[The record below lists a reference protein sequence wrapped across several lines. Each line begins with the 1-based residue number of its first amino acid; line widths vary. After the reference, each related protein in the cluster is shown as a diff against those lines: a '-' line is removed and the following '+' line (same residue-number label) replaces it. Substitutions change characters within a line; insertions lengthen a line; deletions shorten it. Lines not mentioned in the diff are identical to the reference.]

1 MKNNILIILGL
12 ICSINIVGCSPTGI
26 LASGGA
32 TGMVV
37 AEGDRSFGAVVDDA
51 TIKINIAAKFI
62 NSDDNLF
69 VDVSTSV
76 LEGRVLL
83 TGLVDNQEIR
93 IDAVRRVW
101 EIEGVNEVVNE
112 IQIGNRATIKEY
124 ANDLWIN
131 TQARAIAA
139 KIVGIKAIT
148 FNFETIN
155 GKIYIAGISA
165 RPDLLDEMILAL
177 KNIKGVNEIVNYVI
191 IREKLKFTLSFRFFL
206 LLKYEYENVEL
217 LVHHPLL
224 NLLSTYNQYIQY

>member
-12 ICSINIVGCSPTGI
+12 ICSINIFGCSPTGI

-101 EIEGVNEVVNE
+101 EVEGVNEVINE
-112 IQIGNRATIKEY
+112 IQIGNRASLKEY
-124 ANDLWIN
+124 AQDVWIT
-131 TQARAIAA
+131 TQVRGLAA
-139 KIVGIKAIT
+139 KTVGLRSVAY
-148 FNFETIN
+148 NFETIQ
-155 GKIYIAGISA
+155 GKVYIVGITS
-165 RPDLLDEMILAL
+165 RPEQLEAIIDAA
-177 KNIKGVNEIVNYVI
+177 KTIKGVSEIINYVI
-191 IREKLKFTLSFRFFL
+191 IKE
-206 LLKYEYENVEL
+206 
-217 LVHHPLL
+217 
-224 NLLSTYNQYIQY
+224 

>member
-1 MKNNILIILGL
+1 MKNNILVILGL
-12 ICSINIVGCSPTGI
+12 ICSINIVGCSPAGI

-62 NSDDNLF
+62 NSDENLF

-101 EIEGVNEVVNE
+101 EVEGVNEVINE
-112 IQIGNRATIKEY
+112 IQIGNRASLKEY
-124 ANDLWIN
+124 AQDVWIT
-131 TQARAIAA
+131 TQVRGLAA
-139 KIVGIKAIT
+139 KTVGLRSVGY
-148 FNFETIN
+148 NFETIK
-155 GKIYIAGISA
+155 GKVYIVGITS
-165 RPDLLDEMILAL
+165 RPEQLEAIIDAT
-177 KNIKGVNEIVNYVI
+177 KTIKGVSEIINYVI
-191 IREKLKFTLSFRFFL
+191 VKE
-206 LLKYEYENVEL
+206 
-217 LVHHPLL
+217 
-224 NLLSTYNQYIQY
+224 

>member
-1 MKNNILIILGL
+1 MKNNILISLAL
-12 ICSINIVGCSPTGI
+12 ICSLTVFSCSPVGI

-37 AEGDRSFGAVVDDA
+37 AEGDRSFGTVVDDA

-101 EIEGVNEVVNE
+101 EVNGVNEVINE
-112 IQIGNRATIKEY
+112 IQIGNRESLKEY
-124 ANDLWIN
+124 AQDVWI
-131 TQARAIAA
+131 TAQVRALAA
-139 KIVGIKAIT
+139 KTVGLRSVAY
-148 FNFETIN
+148 NFETIK
-155 GKIYIAGISA
+155 GKVYIVGVTSRSEQLEAIIDVA
-165 RPDLLDEMILAL
+165 
-177 KNIKGVNEIVNYVI
+177 KTVKGVTEIVNYVI
-191 IREKLKFTLSFRFFL
+191 VKE
-206 LLKYEYENVEL
+206 
-217 LVHHPLL
+217 
-224 NLLSTYNQYIQY
+224 